1 MRLVLL
7 GPPGA
12 GKGTQ
17 AKVLSQKLNL
27 AHLSTGDMFRQAVK
41 KNDETGRKLASFMQQ
56 GLLVPDEMVNH
67 VVAER
72 LKDKNSHQGNF
83 ILDGYPRTRPQA
95 EVLDKFLIDNK
106 IPLDIVIY
114 METSQGT
121 VIERLTGRRVC
132 EKCGFNYHIKNIKP
146 KKDGICDTCG
156 GKLIQR
162 KDDNKETVLKRI
174 KIYNEQTAEL
184 IGYYKN
190 KGILSTVSG
199 DLEVDKLY
207 KVLYKL
213 FDEKGLL

>member
-27 AHLSTGDMFRQAVK
+27 AHLSTGEMFRQAVK
-41 KNDETGRKLASFMQQ
+41 KNDETGNKLASFMQQ

-72 LKDKNSHQGNF
+72 LKDKNIQDDF
-83 ILDGYPRTRPQA
+83 ILDGYPRTYQQA
-95 EVLDKFLIDNK
+95 QVLDKFLIDNK
-106 IPLDIVIY
+106 IPLDIVVY
-114 METSQGT
+114 METSQDT
-121 VIERLTGRRVC
+121 IIERLTGRRVC
-132 EKCGFNYHIKNIKP
+132 EKCGFNYHIKNIRP
-146 KKDGICDTCG
+146 KKDGICDACS

-174 KIYNEQTAEL
+174 KVYNEQTAEL
-184 IGYYKN
+184 IGYYKD

-199 DLEVDKLY
+199 NLEVDKLY